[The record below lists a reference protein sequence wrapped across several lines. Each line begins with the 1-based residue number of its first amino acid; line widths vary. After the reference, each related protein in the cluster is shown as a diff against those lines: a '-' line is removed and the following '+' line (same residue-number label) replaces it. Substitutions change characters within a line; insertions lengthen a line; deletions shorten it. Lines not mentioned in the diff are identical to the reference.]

1 MLTQE
6 QTRNIIK
13 KLKDEYGFTYTFI
26 AEKLGIS
33 SGHLTHYLS
42 GTKNLRRDK
51 IYRLEQ
57 LINFIEK
64 GVRVYEWVTL

>member
-13 KLKDEYGFTYTFI
+13 KLKEEYGFTYTFI

-33 SGHLTHYLS
+33 RGHLTHCLS
-42 GTKNLRRDK
+42 GERNLRRDK

-64 GVRVYEWVTL
+64 GVRVYE